1 MMKKIIFLL
10 AAAIL
15 ANTKLSA
22 EVDKAIEFEVDGI
35 LYSITSEVDK
45 TVEVIKKFPLYSGN
59 VDIPDIVSY
68 GDSDYTVTAIGSGA
82 FYGSTELDSVFIPAT
97 VTLIKDNAFY
107 DCVKLKAVSNLENAP
122 ITSIEEQAFGQ
133 CRSLY
138 IIDFPASLTS
148 IGDKA
153 FKNCSGLF
161 YVTFNSTA
169 CQDNIGED
177 AFSGV
182 GSPGSVVY
190 LTLPDGWEEEY
201 LPESNV
207 AAWHGGYFTSNR
219 YMDLEPYRQAALGAV
234 AAAMEP
240 YSDSSVLKS
249 LIQDEIDN
257 INSAKS
263 RAAINSHKE
272 AAIAKLQPFLPVYD
286 EAHSVGVEKGKAE
299 AFGEMG
305 EPCEDCPSVEIT
317 GQNDKAAIILYNPKQ
332 VMFRKT
338 E

>member
-22 EVDKAIEFEVDGI
+22 EVDKAVEFELDGI

-59 VDIPDIVSY
+59 VNIPEIVSY

-82 FYGSTELDSVFIPAT
+82 FYGSTELLSVTIPES
-97 VTLIKDNAFY
+97 VTSIKDNAFY
-107 DCVKLKAVSNLENAP
+107 DCIKLKSVYNLKNAF
-122 ITSIEEQAFGQ
+122 ITSIEAQAFGQ

-138 IIDFPASLTS
+138 TIDFPASLTS
-148 IGDKA
+148 MGEKA

-161 YVTFNSTA
+161 YVTFNAAA

-182 GSPGSVVY
+182 GSPGSIVY
-190 LTLPDGWEEEY
+190 LTLPDDWEEEY
-201 LPESNV
+201 LPESDV

-219 YMDLEPYRQAALGAV
+219 YMDLGPYRQAALEAV

-240 YSDSSVLKS
+240 YSDSSILKS

-257 INSAKS
+257 IGSAKS

-272 AAIAKLQPFLPVYD
+272 TAIAKLQPFLPVYD

-305 EPCEDCPSVEIT
+305 EPCDDCPSVEIT
-317 GQNDKAAIILYNPKQ
+317 GQNDKAAIILYNPKR

>member
-1 MMKKIIFLL
+1 MTKKIIFFLV
-10 AAAIL
+10 AAIL

-22 EVDKAIEFEVDGI
+22 EVDEVVEFEVNGI
-35 LYSITSEVDK
+35 LYSITSEADK

-59 VDIPDIVSY
+59 VNIPDTVSY
-68 GDSDYTVTAIGSGA
+68 EDSYYTVTAIGAGA
-82 FYGSTELDSVFIPAT
+82 FYGSTELKSVCIPAT

-107 DCVKLKAVSNLENAP
+107 DCRGLRSVSNLENAP
-122 ITSIEEQAFGQ
+122 ITSIEAQAFGR
-133 CRSLY
+133 CSNLY

-148 IGDKA
+148 MGDRA
-153 FKNCSGLF
+153 FKDCSGLF
-161 YVTFNSTA
+161 YVTFNSEA

-182 GSPGSVVY
+182 GSPGSIIY
-190 LTLPDGWEEEY
+190 LTLPDDWGEAY
-201 LPESNV
+201 LPESNA

-219 YMDLEPYRQAALGAV
+219 YMDLEPYRQAALEDV
-234 AAAMEP
+234 AAAMGP
-240 YSDSSVLKS
+240 YSDSNILKL

-286 EAHSVGVEKGKAE
+286 EAHSVGIEQGKSE

-305 EPCEDCPSVEIT
+305 EPCEGCAAVEVKKGDKVVTLYAPESV
-317 GQNDKAAIILYNPKQ
+317 KYLK
-332 VMFRKT
+332 VT